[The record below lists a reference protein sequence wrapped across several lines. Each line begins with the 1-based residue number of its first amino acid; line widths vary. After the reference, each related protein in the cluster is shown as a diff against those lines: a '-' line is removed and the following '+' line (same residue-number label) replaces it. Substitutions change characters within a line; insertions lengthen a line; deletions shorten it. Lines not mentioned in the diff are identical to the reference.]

1 MNIMD
6 MLDEEKS
13 IAQKKYDSMKKN
25 ILGIRETKGFEEI
38 LQYFERTIDWIEWV
52 LLKDLDDR
60 ELRLAQAEYK
70 AAHKFLSFLENI
82 SKS

>member
-1 MNIMD
+1 MTMNIMD

-38 LQYFERTIDWIEWV
+38 LQYFERTID
-52 LLKDLDDR
+52 
-60 ELRLAQAEYK
+60 
-70 AAHKFLSFLENI
+70 
-82 SKS
+82 